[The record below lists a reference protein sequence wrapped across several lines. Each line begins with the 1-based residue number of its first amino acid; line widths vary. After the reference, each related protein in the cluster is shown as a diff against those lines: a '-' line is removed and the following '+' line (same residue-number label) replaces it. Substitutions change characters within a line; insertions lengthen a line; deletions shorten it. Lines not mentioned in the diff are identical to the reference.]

1 MKLLVLGIVSLL
13 VTSQVFCAEPVTQVP
28 TKQIKSLIDATNI
41 SEFQSLEKKQIIEIR
56 ETGWMSTLDQPNIPL
71 LHCQRQTSI
80 KTVVTVLEPADSETI
95 PLHTAEEKL
104 TRTVCR
110 PAR

>member
-1 MKLLVLGIVSLL
+1 MKFLALGILSLL
-13 VTSQVFCAEPVTQVP
+13 VTSQVFCAEPATPVP
-28 TKQIKSLIDATNI
+28 VKRIKSLIDATNI

-56 ETGWMSTLDQPNIPL
+56 ETGWKSTLDEPNVPL

-80 KTVVTVLEPADSETI
+80 KTVVTVLEPAESDTI